1 MVENNFCE
9 NLIISYVFPPAD
21 DVSGIVQ
28 AKRILTDKKLVDIIV
43 TDGGNNLS
51 FDFAEFTKEYINEKI
66 VIGMNGKRMDFP
78 KTILEFIDKAM
89 GELESRNHNYNTI
102 SSICWRVS
110 NHLLALEYKFK
121 HPDVFWSA
129 EFSDPMLYDIFNEV
143 RYHKL
148 DDAKYINHL
157 NEELSKLG
165 NYSLIENPSNLYF
178 IVEYLTYLFAD
189 EVIFTNENQRE
200 IMLSQHP
207 VDVYDMVMSKSRIC
221 PVPTLDSKYYYL
233 NEADV
238 DLDEN
243 YINIAFFGTYYPNR
257 HFESIFYAF
266 DSLNHKYK
274 DKIKLH
280 MYVSDTKFV
289 KDLIEGLDIKDNI
302 VINEIVD
309 YLDFLNLTT
318 KFDVLIATDLVTHD
332 NFKINPYLPSKIAD
346 YAGSGR
352 DIWMIYEKGSVMS
365 KSDIKYKSDVRD
377 YSTSRDVLIDILE
390 DYGYVDENLSYDEYY
405 FDKRL
410 TLLNEYLSS
419 KDLEM
424 NKLKSQINKLKAKN
438 KKLEKTNNE
447 ILSSNSWKITKPLRN
462 FRNR

>member
-1 MVENNFCE
+1 M
-9 NLIISYVFPPAD
+9 
-21 DVSGIVQ
+21 
-28 AKRILTDKKLVDIIV
+28 
-43 TDGGNNLS
+43 
-51 FDFAEFTKEYINEKI
+51 
-66 VIGMNGKRMDFP
+66 
-78 KTILEFIDKAM
+78 
-89 GELESRNHNYNTI
+89 
-102 SSICWRVS
+102 
-110 NHLLALEYKFK
+110 
-121 HPDVFWSA
+121 
-129 EFSDPMLYDIFNEV
+129 
-143 RYHKL
+143 
-148 DDAKYINHL
+148 
-157 NEELSKLG
+157 
-165 NYSLIENPSNLYF
+165 
-178 IVEYLTYLFAD
+178 
-189 EVIFTNENQRE
+189 
-200 IMLSQHP
+200 
-207 VDVYDMVMSKSRIC
+207 
-221 PVPTLDSKYYYL
+221 DSKYYYL

-289 KDLIEGLDIKDNI
+289 KDLIEGLDIKENI

-346 YAGSGR
+346 YTGSGR

-390 DYGYVDENLSYDEYY
+390 DHGYVDENLSYDEYY

-424 NKLKSQINKLKAKN
+424 NKLKAQINKLKAKN

-447 ILSSNSWKITKPLRN
+447 IISSNSWKITKPLRN